1 MKVCLDTSV
10 FIAVKNTEDDSQ
22 QCEKILDAIDNKEIE
37 GAVSSIV
44 IAETLVGF
52 YKNNEGK
59 DAEDFLT
66 HATQTCQI
74 SSVDLQVADKAARL
88 RAEQKMKLPDAII
101 IATAEVV
108 GADCLVT
115 KDDTLRKRSEIQSL
129 SPTEFARRY
138 LG

>member
-10 FIAVKNTEDDSQ
+10 FVAVKNTEDDSQ

-52 YKNNEGK
+52 YKNNEEK

-66 HATQTCQI
+66 HATQSCQI
-74 SSVDLQVADKAARL
+74 SPVDLQVADKAARL
-88 RAEQKMKLPDAII
+88 RAEQKIKLPDAII
-101 IATAEVV
+101 IATAEIV
-108 GADCLVT
+108 GADCFVT

-129 SPTEFARRY
+129 SPTEFVRRY